1 MEDTPQNRMSDHT
14 DGLEAA
20 ATGKKRMLQGHAGP
34 QGKRSKNEERGLN
47 LVNASGVA
55 TAQAPH
61 PSAAKKPRKAP
72 ALCEHQRRK
81 DRCKECGG
89 GSICEHQRRR
99 STCKDCG
106 GSGICEH
113 QRERS
118 RCKYGGGGSI
128 CEHQRVRSRCKDCG
142 GSSILN
148 TSECGARVKTVAAAV
163 STSTSDR
170 GTGAKIVERSRAIQ

>member
-1 MEDTPQNRMSDHT
+1 MEDTPQGSMSDHT

-55 TAQAPH
+55 TAPAPH

-89 GSICEHQRRR
+89 SSFCEHQRR
-99 STCKDCG
+99 
-106 GSGICEH
+106 
-113 QRERS
+113 
-118 RCKYGGGGSI
+118 
-128 CEHQRVRSRCKDCG
+128 RSRCKDCG
-142 GSSILN
+142 GSSLREHQCEK
-148 TSECGARVKTVAAAV
+148 SACKDCGGSGLCEHQRVKAHMQ
-163 STSTSDR
+163 R
-170 GTGAKIVERSRAIQ
+170 LQWQRPLRAPADNKPV